1 MCLFVCF
8 RHWRN
13 TALWL
18 TARHLFEFTE
28 QLWLKWNLPVY
39 LTCMLIPCI
48 PSYIPFSYIL
58 CGICFVYTK
67 PYIIIIIYISVPV
80 SLSLSPVWLPRGLIL
95 QDLTFVHLGN
105 PDTLRTSQGS
115 KVNFSK
121 RWQQFNILD
130 TLRSYQ
136 QVSVSEATLSA
147 IPAGQS
153 VCVSTHCVTS
163 LSLQS
168 ILSAAKWWHHI
179 LLQWFQ
185 RSPGRGSIVG
195 TFSQAPPTKCPT
207 IHSELNKLNAKQGM
221 CANQN
226 LRARRPEF
234 SFLCITDCSDIRAV
248 GASDRNTRGKSPSST
263 VRNVESKRAKISADY
278 WRNVICF
285 PTFQCKEMFWLITCL
300 ICWID
305 DQTFL

>member
-1 MCLFVCF
+1 MSQDKGFIHTVCHWLPLTGNRQRLNVIFVVDSCVCLLVCF

-48 PSYIPFSYIL
+48 PNYIPFSYIL

-67 PYIIIIIYISVPV
+67 PYVIIIIYISVPV

-105 PDTLRTSQGS
+105 PDTLMTSQGS

-179 LLQWFQ
+179 LLQRFQ

-195 TFSQAPPTKCPT
+195 TFSQAPPTKCST
-207 IHSELNKLNAKQGM
+207 IHSELNKLKAKQGL
-221 CANQN
+221 CAHQN
-226 LRARRPEF
+226 LQKAWILIPLYYRLFRP
-234 SFLCITDCSDIRAV
+234 
-248 GASDRNTRGKSPSST
+248 KSCWSWWQ
-263 VRNVESKRAKISADY
+263 EHKGQISI
-278 WRNVICF
+278 VHCE
-285 PTFQCKEMFWLITCL
+285 K
-300 ICWID
+300 CWI
-305 DQTFL
+305 QKN